1 MARKPHTLRLPQ
13 ADPYTL
19 PRGLVIVTTY
29 KGWTDTSPPRIVATL
44 RRDADTTYRAVVP
57 CEGLADLREHHR
69 AALACLAKVE
79 VEADNSAFG
88 FSFTLAGV
96 GTSRE
101 GYHCFTTRKPDRCTV
116 ALGEPSA
123 TLQRSPAATHPTPH
137 HPREPVPRR
146 RRPR

>member
-13 ADPYTL
+13 ACPYTL

-57 CEGLADLREHHR
+57 CEGLADLLEHHR
-69 AALACLAKVE
+69 AALACLAKI
-79 VEADNSAFG
+79 EADNSAG

-101 GYHCFTTRKPDRCTV
+101 GYHWLTELHNPE
-116 ALGEPSA
+116 A
-123 TLQRSPAATHPTPH
+123 
-137 HPREPVPRR
+137 
-146 RRPR
+146 